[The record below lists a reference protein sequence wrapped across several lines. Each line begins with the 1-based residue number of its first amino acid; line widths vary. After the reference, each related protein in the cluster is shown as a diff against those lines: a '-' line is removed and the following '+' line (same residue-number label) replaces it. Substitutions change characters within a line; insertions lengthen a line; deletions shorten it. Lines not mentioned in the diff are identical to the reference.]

1 MKTFDKLGLNDKL
14 VKGLAMGV
22 ATVVLSIM
30 KTIDTNTAITLL
42 GIGVTSIGISQLSS
56 EN

>member
-1 MKTFDKLGLNDKL
+1 MNKKSINTIFKC
-14 VKGLAMGV
+14 VGLAMGV

-30 KTIDTNTAITLL
+30 KTVDTNTAITLL
-42 GIGVTSIGISQLSS
+42 GIGVTSIGVSQLSS